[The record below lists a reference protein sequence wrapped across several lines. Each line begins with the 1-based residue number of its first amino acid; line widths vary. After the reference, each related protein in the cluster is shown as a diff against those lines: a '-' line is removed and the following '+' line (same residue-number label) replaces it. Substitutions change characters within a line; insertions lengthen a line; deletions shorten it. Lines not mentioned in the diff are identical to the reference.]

1 MRTIKSLNADEA
13 FIQAIIEFR
22 MRTHEVEESR
32 AGKVRALAEPLCVKS
47 QWPTRRVLFN
57 KGRNANPYFHFF
69 EALWILRGEKNAEF
83 PSRFCKNVYQFAE
96 EDTGDFHGAYGWRL
110 REHFGIDQINKVVL
124 KLRNNPQDRRT
135 VMSIWDPDA
144 DLDSDVNDIPCNI
157 ALCPR
162 VVNGALDLTV
172 FNRSNDIVWGMLGTN
187 IVSFSMIQEY
197 MAAGIGVRVGSLYQ
211 ISVNAHIY
219 ERHFHFLYRDN
230 DQGCQDLYN
239 LDRVRP
245 YPMVESYAH
254 FGSDLFEFF
263 EADRRRFSN
272 PFFKEVVMP
281 MMRSWEAYEGGDITT
296 AKTELHYCMAS
307 DWKLACTEWLQ
318 RKGGEEDVLPSRG

>member
-110 REHFGIDQINKVVL
+110 REHFGMDQINKVVL

-219 ERHFHFLYRDN
+219 ERHF
-230 DQGCQDLYN
+230 
-239 LDRVRP
+239 
-245 YPMVESYAH
+245 
-254 FGSDLFEFF
+254 GSDLFEFF
-263 EADRRRFSN
+263 EADRRRFHN
-272 PFFKEVVMP
+272 PFFREVVMP
-281 MMRSWEAYEGGDITT
+281 MMRSWEAYEKEDFFA
-296 AKTELHYCMAS
+296 AKTELHHCVAS
-307 DWKLACTEWLQ
+307 DWKLACLDWLK